1 MTDTRLKDLFKKYL
15 DESITPEEFSQLYE
29 MIRAGYDPESI
40 DELLKTTFSDPGFA
54 VNPEEYDRDEV
65 FASLL
70 ATIEK
75 KEAKKPMLSPEPAP
89 APVIPLYRKWRIA
102 TAAAVILLMAGSIYY
117 LSRRQ
122 PSPDH
127 PISQKKPTPFDAPP
141 GHSGAILTLADGK
154 HIRLDEA
161 QNGSLTQ
168 QGNTSLVKQGG
179 QLSYSAKDASSA
191 AAPTASPNNR
201 SNAPEVLYNTV
212 TTPRGRE
219 FELVLADGTRVSL
232 NAASTIRFPTTFT
245 GKERRVEVS
254 GEAYFEVTHNENMP
268 FVVQVNSTEIAVL
281 GTHFDVADYNDEN
294 NVSATLL
301 EGSVKVSNGPQ
312 NTLLAP
318 GEQARLDRTTSVLS
332 RKKVNVEEVVAWTK
346 GRLSFNNS
354 DLPRLM
360 RQISRWYD
368 VDVIFGGNIPN
379 VRIGGFLHRDV
390 NLSTILDY
398 LADNGVHYRTEGKT
412 ITILP

>member
-1 MTDTRLKDLFKKYL
+1 
-15 DESITPEEFSQLYE
+15 
-29 MIRAGYDPESI
+29 
-40 DELLKTTFSDPGFA
+40 
-54 VNPEEYDRDEV
+54 
-65 FASLL
+65 
-70 ATIEK
+70 
-75 KEAKKPMLSPEPAP
+75 
-89 APVIPLYRKWRIA
+89 
-102 TAAAVILLMAGSIYY
+102 
-117 LSRRQ
+117 
-122 PSPDH
+122 
-127 PISQKKPTPFDAPP
+127 
-141 GHSGAILTLADGK
+141 
-154 HIRLDEA
+154 
-161 QNGSLTQ
+161 
-168 QGNTSLVKQGG
+168 
-179 QLSYSAKDASSA
+179 
-191 AAPTASPNNR
+191 
-201 SNAPEVLYNTV
+201 
-212 TTPRGRE
+212 RGRE
-219 FELVLADGTRVSL
+219 FELVLADGTRVTL

-245 GKERRVEVS
+245 GSERRVEVS
-254 GEAYFEVTHNENMP
+254 GEAYFEVTHNEKMP
-268 FVVQVNSTEIAVL
+268 FIVKLNSTEIAVL
-281 GTHFDVADYNDEN
+281 GTHFDVSDYSDEN

-318 GEQARLDRTTSVLS
+318 GEQAKLDRTTSVLS
-332 RKKVNVEEVVAWTK
+332 RKKVDVDEVVAWTK